1 MRTRGGNISVN
12 LSLFV
17 YLYYTNLT
25 NKSKF
30 DVIFKIKNE
39 NNNIDVK
46 IHYYLQYHKET
57 FVNLVMRRERFVGLS
72 SY

>member
-1 MRTRGGNISVN
+1 M
-12 LSLFV
+12 
-17 YLYYTNLT
+17 

-72 SY
+72 SYSFLLKNSSLSTA